1 MKVQPKLIA
10 IATCLLFASSVA
22 VAESNHERSEDHE
35 RSEGH
40 EWSRHVTVA
49 PEISVDSGTSAIA
62 LLVGVLLLAGESTLT
77 RRS

>member
-22 VAESNHERSEDHE
+22 VAESNHERSE
-35 RSEGH
+35 GQ

-49 PEISVDSGTSAIA
+49 PEISVASGTSAIA
-62 LLVGVLLLAGESTLT
+62 LLVGVLLLAGERTLT